1 MNGNLK
7 KIRNFWNVETMHDA
21 MFERVSKS
29 KTLERSKACFSDDR
43 VLSIIDED
51 ISLYK
56 EDLSNLKVLDFGCGV
71 GRVLK
76 KISERCKNS
85 YGVDISQNMLD
96 FAREYINDDSVTLSL
111 CDNEKIYLESNF
123 FDLIYSFHVLQHI
136 PTEQD
141 LTNSLSEIYRVQRP
155 GGISVLHFS
164 RKISEE
170 DKQSGSFA
178 GFRPTKTNAI
188 NMCEN
193 IGFSTKEVRFVENG
207 SFILYLEKNKSA

>member
-7 KIRNFWNVETMHDA
+7 KIRSFWNVETMHDA

-43 VLSIIDED
+43 VLSIINDD
-51 ISLYK
+51 INIYK
-56 EDLSNLKVLDFGCGV
+56 RDLSSLRVLDFGCGV
-71 GRVLK
+71 GRILNK
-76 KISERCKNS
+76 MSERCGES

-96 FAREYINDDSVTLSL
+96 FAREYIDNDSVTLSL

-141 LTNSLSEIYRVQRP
+141 LTNSLSEIYRVQKP
-155 GGISVLHFS
+155 SGISVLHFS
-164 RKISEE
+164 RKTSEE

-178 GFRPTKTNAI
+178 GFRPTKANAI
-188 NMCEN
+188 NMCES
-193 IGFSTKEVRFVENG
+193 IGFSAKEVKFIENG
-207 SFILYLEKNKSA
+207 SFILYLEKNKNA